1 MNEDLNLKYMKI
13 VDTQIPLSVHNWLC
27 VTLDKALHDLDLT
40 SDRKKEIL
48 QLWNLKRVSGTLDH
62 LFAPFCVLL
71 SLAPVRKKKPS
82 GEVEK
87 SYFGAFVK
95 FFSNNTTASFLAL
108 Q

>member
-48 QLWNLKRVSGTLDH
+48 QL
-62 LFAPFCVLL
+62 
-71 SLAPVRKKKPS
+71 
-82 GEVEK
+82 
-87 SYFGAFVK
+87 
-95 FFSNNTTASFLAL
+95 
-108 Q
+108 